1 MEYHQGLQIAGG
13 LLALLLFIPLIL
25 SIVKEGAEGQSCAT
39 WLLWGALDTILTFS
53 LLWTRGNYFLPL
65 GFAIGDFAVVIL
77 LVVKGKVNWG
87 AFETIILLMVMACL
101 AAWKLAGPMTAAIS
115 STLAVVIAGLP
126 GLRAM
131 LQNPQ
136 RKVGNIWMGYVLANV
151 LSFFGGTAMT
161 IKERFTPG
169 VFAFFAL
176 LMFAA
181 SRRKKRVEEIR
192 GGTPAPSPWILPH

>member
-1 MEYHQGLQIAGG
+1 MDYHQGLQIAGG

-53 LLWTRGNYFLPL
+53 LLQTGGNYFLPL

-87 AFETIILLMVMACL
+87 MFETIILLLVMACL
-101 AAWKLAGPMTAAIS
+101 AVWKWAGPMMAAIS

-131 LQNPQ
+131 LKNPQ
-136 RKVGNIWMGYVLANV
+136 RRVGNIWMGYVLANV

-161 IKERFTPG
+161 VKERFTPG

-176 LMFAA
+176 LMFVA
-181 SRRKKRVEEIR
+181 SRRKKPVEEVP
-192 GGTPAPSPWILPH
+192 GAAPSPWILPH